1 MPDVKM
7 IAEVV
12 RKVRR
17 FDDADADADA
27 ADDEAADD
35 DDDDDEDGSL
45 DHSNDCVDKW
55 WCIRVE

>member
-1 MPDVKM
+1 M

-17 FDDADADADA
+17 FDDADADA

-35 DDDDDEDGSL
+35 DDDDGSL
-45 DHSNDCVDKW
+45 AHNDCVDK
-55 WCIRVE
+55 

>member
-17 FDDADADADA
+17 LDDADA

-35 DDDDDEDGSL
+35 DDDDDGSL
-45 DHSNDCVDKW
+45 AHNDCVDK
-55 WCIRVE
+55 

>member
-1 MPDVKM
+1 MVVPDVKM

-17 FDDADADADA
+17 LDDADADA

-35 DDDDDEDGSL
+35 DDDDDGSL
-45 DHSNDCVDKW
+45 AHNDCVDK
-55 WCIRVE
+55 

>member
-1 MPDVKM
+1 MVVPDVKM

-17 FDDADADADA
+17 LDDADADA

-35 DDDDDEDGSL
+35 DDDDDDDGSL
-45 DHSNDCVDKW
+45 AHNDCVDK
-55 WCIRVE
+55 

>member
-1 MPDVKM
+1 MVLPDVKM

-17 FDDADADADA
+17 LDDADADA

-35 DDDDDEDGSL
+35 DDDDDGSL
-45 DHSNDCVDKW
+45 AHNDCVAK
-55 WCIRVE
+55 

>member
-17 FDDADADADA
+17 LDDADADA

-35 DDDDDEDGSL
+35 DDDDDGSL
-45 DHSNDCVDKW
+45 AHNDCVDK
-55 WCIRVE
+55 

>member
-1 MPDVKM
+1 M

-17 FDDADADADA
+17 LDDADADA

-35 DDDDDEDGSL
+35 DDDDDGSL
-45 DHSNDCVDKW
+45 AHNDCVDK
-55 WCIRVE
+55 